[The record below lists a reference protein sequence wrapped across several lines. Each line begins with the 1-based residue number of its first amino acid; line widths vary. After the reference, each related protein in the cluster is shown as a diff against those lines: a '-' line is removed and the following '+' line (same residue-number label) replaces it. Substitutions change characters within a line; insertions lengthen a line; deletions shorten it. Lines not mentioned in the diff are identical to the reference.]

1 MNHSEEKEMYD
12 IDLRKVVF
20 LTDAS
25 RERSFRRLG
34 MAAVSSILSDR
45 TFRALTLLH
54 AYVNGHIDKLPDINN
69 GDLVTLES
77 LSYLHVSA
85 DKTVVTLS

>member
-1 MNHSEEKEMYD
+1 
-12 IDLRKVVF
+12 
-20 LTDAS
+20 
-25 RERSFRRLG
+25 
-34 MAAVSSILSDR
+34 
-45 TFRALTLLH
+45 
-54 AYVNGHIDKLPDINN
+54 VNGHIDKLPDINN